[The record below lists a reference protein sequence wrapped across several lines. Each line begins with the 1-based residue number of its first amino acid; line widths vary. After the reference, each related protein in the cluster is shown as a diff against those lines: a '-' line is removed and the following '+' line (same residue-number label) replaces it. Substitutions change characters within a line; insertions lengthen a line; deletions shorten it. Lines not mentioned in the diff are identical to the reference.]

1 MPLTFD
7 SDDAPEEKADACR
20 RWLDALPLDTHFRQ
34 KELVNPPARGAAA
47 GDDNNA
53 ATTTTAATAGSLAV
67 LFRKLAGMSPK
78 RYFDRRRMTFCH
90 RQLADPLV
98 PVKTIAID
106 LGFRRLSDFSEWVT
120 LRFGAPP
127 RRCRELLLAKK
138 TLPKYPL

>member
-34 KELVNPPARGAAA
+34 KELASPPARGADAGDDHDNAHAAA
-47 GDDNNA
+47 GD
-53 ATTTTAATAGSLAV
+53 GGLAV

>member
-1 MPLTFD
+1 MSAMPLTFD

-20 RWLDALPLDTHFRQ
+20 RWLDELPLDTHFRQ
-34 KELVNPPARGAAA
+34 KELADARDA
-47 GDDNNA
+47 G
-53 ATTTTAATAGSLAV
+53 TGSLTAF
-67 LFRKLAGMSPK
+67 FRKLAGMTPK
-78 RYFDRRRMTFCH
+78 RYFDRRRMQFCR

-98 PVKTIAID
+98 PIKVIAID